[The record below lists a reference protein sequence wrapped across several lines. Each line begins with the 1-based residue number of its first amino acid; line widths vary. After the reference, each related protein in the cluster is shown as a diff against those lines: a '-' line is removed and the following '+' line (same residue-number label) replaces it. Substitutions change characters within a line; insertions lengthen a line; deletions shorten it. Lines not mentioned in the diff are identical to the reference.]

1 MLFVGR
7 KQLQKDVVSEPKTKK
22 KLPFPAQRANITF
35 ATTAREM
42 VEVRVL
48 AETGAKTDDKTI
60 GRTDTAARAA

>member
-7 KQLQKDVVSEPKTKK
+7 KQLQKDVVSELKTK
-22 KLPFPAQRANITF
+22 KLPFPALRANITF
-35 ATTAREM
+35 VTTAREM

-60 GRTDTAARAA
+60 GRTDTAAWAA